1 MKIRRKSTKTNKAT
15 NTSNQLQVRKPLGF
29 AIKMPLFKKKSK
41 KPSQLE
47 VVAKKTANQ
56 TAQFNDGISVIT
68 PVTGLPPEDHGRLNA
83 MGMAPPPQV
92 NTLYD
97 IACNSNDE
105 MSAITSGVPSPTKGA
120 SVRFGNVT
128 EMGAK
133 KTVYPPSLPGDD
145 DSDDVMVFEDGTV
158 DSPTTSPRSA
168 GSPVHIVGQVGSQ
181 DETRSR
187 DRRDSAMKLS
197 QMKRNNSSWLTRSK
211 FFQKMVD
218 GSFDTVDA
226 DDSGDV
232 TLDELY
238 AGLLLLHLKLGC
250 CTGSHDDFDEII
262 LKPASREYV
271 SEIFHLLKY
280 DDQATLN
287 REEFAIVMKIL
298 YSQVPW
304 ETWETV
310 PRILVNSILALVAVP
325 FALNQVEQFYKRA
338 AHKNEV
344 VGKKAKKD

>member
-1 MKIRRKSTKTNKAT
+1 MKFRRKTTKTNKAINT
-15 NTSNQLQVRKPLGF
+15 NNQLQVRKPIGF

-56 TAQFNDGISVIT
+56 TAQFNDGVSVIT

-83 MGMAPPPQV
+83 MGMVPPPQV

-105 MSAITSGVPSPTKGA
+105 MSAITSGAPSPVKGG

-133 KTVYPPSLPGDD
+133 KKAMYPPTLPGDD

-168 GSPVHIVGQVGSQ
+168 GSPVHIVGQIGSQ

-187 DRRDSAMKLS
+187 NRRDSALRLS

-226 DDSGDV
+226 DKSGDV

-238 AGLLLLHLKLGC
+238 AGLLLLHLKLGVYV
-250 CTGSHDDFDEII
+250 GSPACRVSRFNDF
-262 LKPASREYV
+262 V
-271 SEIFHLLKY
+271 HLL
-280 DDQATLN
+280 N
-287 REEFAIVMKIL
+287 V
-298 YSQVPW
+298 
-304 ETWETV
+304 
-310 PRILVNSILALVAVP
+310 LVFCLLT
-325 FALNQVEQFYKRA
+325 
-338 AHKNEV
+338 
-344 VGKKAKKD
+344 